1 MTERTKE
8 WMAEHAELERYE
20 QVRDRLVQQLG
31 RAPTHKEIIN
41 AMDDD
46 TIEAFNKAIKDD

>member
-1 MTERTKE
+1 MRTKE

-20 QVRDRLVQQLG
+20 QVRDRLTKQLG
-31 RAPTHKEIIN
+31 RAPTHQEIVN

-46 TIEAFNKAIKDD
+46 TIEAFTKAIKDD